1 MHLLHHGDSESLRSR
16 NSSYSNSDSGSSNQ
30 SRQSHSTQGTQYTG
44 PSSRPPFVHYETCEG
59 RLEGSRLEYCHQ
71 IEDPRSSVETYAS
84 TVPSEIDDD
93 EESLSDGPRP
103 LPRPDVYQSRAIP
116 STPSDFA
123 ELFPSERLLSI
134 RHDDSTPDGNM
145 NLRIDTVYEN
155 SHYSPIDVTLFHL
168 RMHDLKSRQFSLRRY
183 CRESGREVCHSMRKC
198 QKSSAERRMEIQR
211 SLSNA
216 FASLCTIAEH
226 KASAPSAGLK
236 RSDSGYE
243 SLQSHKSIEP
253 NQQAVTP
260 TGLLSRRHMPIPT
273 KTIKLEFSNYA
284 QVEVKRR
291 GAKSSKRYEF
301 EYWGVHYVWKRITDR
316 IGSSKEVSF
325 CLFRNNEDCSL
336 ARIKPTLMSGVQQRE
351 ELSKG
356 GWVPPCT
363 MGITDEE
370 ILENHNEITDVVV
383 AAGLIALVDDCIKRR
398 FHTRPVRGIV
408 VPIPKFRLDMEY
420 MSTAKR
426 LGEEQA
432 RRPSTR
438 GSTASRRPT
447 PLRKGSC
454 DV

>member
-1 MHLLHHGDSESLRSR
+1 MHHHQADSESLRSR

-59 RLEGSRLEYCHQ
+59 RLEGSLHEYCHQ
-71 IEDPRSSVETYAS
+71 AEDPRSSAETYAS
-84 TVPSEIDDD
+84 TVASEVDIDG
-93 EESLSDGPRP
+93 ESLSDGPCP
-103 LPRPDVYQSRAIP
+103 PPRPDVYGSRAIS

-123 ELFPSERLLSI
+123 ELFPSERLLTI

-145 NLRIDTVYEN
+145 NLRVDTVYEN
-155 SHYSPIDVTLFHL
+155 SRYSPIDVTLFHL
-168 RMHDLKSRQFSLRRY
+168 RMHDLKNRQFSLRRY
-183 CRESGREVCHSMRKC
+183 CRESGREVCHSTRKC
-198 QKSSAERRMEIQR
+198 QKSTAERRMGLQR

-216 FASLCTIAEH
+216 FASLRTIAEH
-226 KASAPSAGLK
+226 KASPPSENLR

-243 SLQSHKSIEP
+243 SLKSHKSIELDP
-253 NQQAVTP
+253 QAAVSS
-260 TGLLSRRHMPIPT
+260 GFLSRSHVSIPT

-301 EYWGVHYVWKRITDR
+301 EYWGVHYVWNRITDR
-316 IGSSKEVSF
+316 IGSKEVSF
-325 CLFRNNEDCSL
+325 CLFRNNEDRPL
-336 ARIKPTLMSGVQQRE
+336 ARILPTPMSGVQQRE

-363 MGITDEE
+363 LGIADEE
-370 ILENHNEITDVVV
+370 IIENHNEVSDVVV

-398 FHTRPVRGIV
+398 FHTRPARGIV
-408 VPIPKFRLDMEY
+408 IPVPKFRLDMEY
-420 MSTAKR
+420 IGTKR
-426 LGEEQA
+426 SGSENA
-432 RRPSTR
+432 SRPSTR
-438 GSTASRRPT
+438 GSTTCRRPT
-447 PLRKGSC
+447 PLRKASC

>member
-1 MHLLHHGDSESLRSR
+1 MHRRHADSESLPSR
-16 NSSYSNSDSGSSNQ
+16 NSSFSNSDFGSSNH

-59 RLEGSRLEYCHQ
+59 RLEGSRLEHYRQ
-71 IEDPRSSVETYAS
+71 AEDPRSSAETYAS
-84 TVPSEIDDD
+84 TVPSEVDDDDD
-93 EESLSDGPRP
+93 EQSLSDGPRP
-103 LPRPDVYQSRAIP
+103 LPRPDIYQSRAIP

-155 SHYSPIDVTLFHL
+155 SRYSSIDVTLFHL

-183 CRESGREVCHSMRKC
+183 CRESGREVCHSSRKC
-198 QKSSAERRMEIQR
+198 QKSAAARRMDIQR

-216 FASLCTIAEH
+216 FASLRTIAEH
-226 KASAPSAGLK
+226 KASGPSAGLK
-236 RSDSGYE
+236 RSESGYE
-243 SLQSHKSIEP
+243 SLQSNKSIEL
-253 NQQAVTP
+253 NQQVVAP
-260 TGLLSRRHMPIPT
+260 TSFSSRGRVPVPT

-325 CLFRNNEDCSL
+325 CLFRNNEDCPL
-336 ARIKPTLMSGVQQRE
+336 ARIQPTFLSGVQQRE

-356 GWVPPCT
+356 GWIPPCT
-363 MGITDEE
+363 MGITDAE
-370 ILENHNEITDVVV
+370 IIENHNEVSDVVV

-398 FHTRPVRGIV
+398 FHTRPVRAGIATAV
-408 VPIPKFRLDMEY
+408 PKFRLDMEY
-420 MSTAKR
+420 MGTGAKR
-426 LGEEQA
+426 PGDA
-432 RRPSTR
+432 
-438 GSTASRRPT
+438 ASRRPT